1 MASDLQPT
9 SYLNLASATTFGPQD
24 RTALSSSMEAAG
36 TILDSPSIAAPPI
49 GSPSIGRTIITP
61 EPSTL
66 ERAFGVVADT
76 AETPEPAADRS
87 TGNRILRTRLFVIDL
102 IGAVFCWAWL
112 GYVLT
117 DAKTVPGRVLPGIAG
132 AAATLIAMRAT
143 GLYRSRLCVRRADEL
158 WRIFAANLWGAVAF
172 VIVEWQLAMPGTEF
186 LACGAACIALVGASR
201 WQYGRWLR
209 ARRARGQYLR
219 DVILVGANDDAAQL
233 RTMLRSEPELG
244 YSVAAVVGNNHDDPA
259 WSDIPHSASMTSIP
273 TLAASTGASGIL
285 VVPYALSSDT
295 MQRAIM
301 IAANANLHV
310 QVWPGFRGVGSPR
323 LRHVPVSGE
332 AFFYVEP
339 RRNPPWQLAVK
350 RAIDIAVAG
359 TVLALTSPI
368 IGLAAL
374 LIKLEDR
381 GPVFHKGDRV
391 GMHGKVFKALKLR
404 SMYVANP
411 AAADAAAADP
421 AALAAINERTDGPL
435 FKVSNDPRVTK
446 VGRFIRASSIDEL
459 PQLWNVLCGTMSLV
473 GPRPALPNEAAQFD
487 SDLQRRHSVR
497 PGVTGLWQVEARH
510 NPSFN
515 AYRRLDLRY
524 VDNWSLY
531 LDISILF
538 STIPSVFSQAIHAFS
553 RSKRQG

>member
-24 RTALSSSMEAAG
+24 RTVLSSSMDAAG
-36 TILDSPSIAAPPI
+36 AILDSPSI
-49 GSPSIGRTIITP
+49 GSPSIARPSIGPTVITP
-61 EPSTL
+61 EPFAL
-66 ERAFGVVADT
+66 ERAFGVVGDPD
-76 AETPEPAADRS
+76 EPPEPAEPLADRS
-87 TGNRILRTRLFVIDL
+87 TGNRVLRTRLFVIDL
-102 IGAVFCWAWL
+102 IGAVVCWAWL

-132 AAATLIAMRAT
+132 AAATLVAMRAT
-143 GLYRSRLCVRRADEL
+143 GLYRSRLCVRRSDEL

-219 DVILVGANDDAAQL
+219 DVILVGANGDAAQL

-244 YSVAAVVGNNHDDPA
+244 YSVAAVVGADHDDPA

-273 TLAASTGASGIL
+273 SLAASTGASGVL

-295 MQRAIM
+295 TQRAIM

-339 RRNPPWQLAVK
+339 KRNPPWQLAVK
-350 RAIDIAVAG
+350 RALDIVVAG
-359 TVLALTSPI
+359 TVLLLTSPI

-391 GMHGKVFKALKLR
+391 GMHGKTFKALKLR
-404 SMYVANP
+404 SMYVA
-411 AAADAAAADP
+411 DP
-421 AALAAINERTDGPL
+421 AAGTPADLGVINERTDGPL
-435 FKVSNDPRVTK
+435 FKASNDPRVTK

-497 PGVTGLWQVEARH
+497 PGMTGLWQVEARH

-531 LDISILF
+531 LDISILL

-553 RSKRQG
+553 RSKRRS

>member
-1 MASDLQPT
+1 MATNMASDLQPT

-201 WQYGRWLR
+201 WQY
-209 ARRARGQYLR
+209 
-219 DVILVGANDDAAQL
+219 
-233 RTMLRSEPELG
+233 
-244 YSVAAVVGNNHDDPA
+244 
-259 WSDIPHSASMTSIP
+259 
-273 TLAASTGASGIL
+273 
-285 VVPYALSSDT
+285 
-295 MQRAIM
+295 
-301 IAANANLHV
+301 
-310 QVWPGFRGVGSPR
+310 
-323 LRHVPVSGE
+323 
-332 AFFYVEP
+332 
-339 RRNPPWQLAVK
+339 
-350 RAIDIAVAG
+350 
-359 TVLALTSPI
+359 
-368 IGLAAL
+368 
-374 LIKLEDR
+374 
-381 GPVFHKGDRV
+381 
-391 GMHGKVFKALKLR
+391 
-404 SMYVANP
+404 
-411 AAADAAAADP
+411 
-421 AALAAINERTDGPL
+421 
-435 FKVSNDPRVTK
+435 
-446 VGRFIRASSIDEL
+446 
-459 PQLWNVLCGTMSLV
+459 
-473 GPRPALPNEAAQFD
+473 
-487 SDLQRRHSVR
+487 
-497 PGVTGLWQVEARH
+497 
-510 NPSFN
+510 
-515 AYRRLDLRY
+515 
-524 VDNWSLY
+524 
-531 LDISILF
+531 
-538 STIPSVFSQAIHAFS
+538 
-553 RSKRQG
+553 